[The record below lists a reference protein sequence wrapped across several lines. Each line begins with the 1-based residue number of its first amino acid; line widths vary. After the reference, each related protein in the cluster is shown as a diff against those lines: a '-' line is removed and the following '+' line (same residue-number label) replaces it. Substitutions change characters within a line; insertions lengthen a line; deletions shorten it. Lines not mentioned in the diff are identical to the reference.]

1 MKKQTKDFIKTF
13 YQNHLDSSF
22 CYACKLLLHKKKMKK
37 YFLIGVS
44 CLFLMG
50 ALIITLKSNQDYKDK
65 WSKAE
70 ANVKAYDKLLSS
82 SKEKSI
88 ALQLTAQ
95 QLSSS
100 KDSILKELNETKKEL
115 KIKDKNIKS
124 VQYIST
130 TLKKIDTVIFRDTLF
145 QKEIAIDTL
154 IGDNWYKA
162 EVHLHYPST
171 LILSPSFKSEKN
183 IVVSTK
189 KETINPPKKF
199 WLFRLF
205 QKKHKVLKVDVI
217 EKNPYAVDNES
228 RYVEIIK

>member
-1 MKKQTKDFIKTF
+1 MEKT
-13 YQNHLDSSF
+13 
-22 CYACKLLLHKKKMKK
+22 
-37 YFLIGVS
+37 
-44 CLFLMG
+44 
-50 ALIITLKSNQDYKDK
+50 
-65 WSKAE
+65 
-70 ANVKAYDKLLSS
+70 
-82 SKEKSI
+82 
-88 ALQLTAQ
+88 
-95 QLSSS
+95 
-100 KDSILKELNETKKEL
+100 
-115 KIKDKNIKS
+115 
-124 VQYIST
+124 
-130 TLKKIDTVIFRDTLF
+130 DTVIFRDTLF

-205 QKKHKVLKVDVI
+205 QKKHKVLKVNVI
-217 EKNPYAVDNES
+217 EKNPYAVDSES